1 MKTLMV
7 HIETEELIGHV
18 SSLPEDE
25 VVDFIKSIDS
35 QAQSWSLTQSLCEY
49 FLKEM
54 RGYFATEGDFAAF
67 AAFVDGVKG
76 E

>member
-1 MKTLMV
+1 MKTLTV
-7 HIETEELIGHV
+7 HVETEELIGHV
-18 SSLPEDE
+18 SSMSEDE
-25 VVDFIKSIDS
+25 VVDFIKSVDS

-67 AAFVDGVKG
+67 VDGIKG

>member
-18 SSLPEDE
+18 SSLPEE
-25 VVDFIKSIDS
+25 EILEFIKNVDS
-35 QAQSWSLTQSLCEY
+35 QSQSWSLTQSLCEY

-54 RGYFATEGDFAAF
+54 RGYFVTEAEFS
-67 AAFVDGVKG
+67 AFVDAVKG